1 MKKFI
6 LWLCVAVLAAG
17 LFGSTAMA
25 EEKPITIAIP
35 NDPTNEGRALLLLQ
49 AIGALTL
56 NEEAG
61 ITATPK
67 DIIDS
72 KANITF
78 VLVEAANV
86 PNVLQ
91 DVDFAIIN
99 NNYALDNGLNP
110 AVQGLAIESADS
122 PYSNVLCVK
131 EDNKDADLTKALAA
145 AFTSKQVADFIA
157 ETYPDGSVVSV
168 VAEPTD
174 GYDASID
181 YDALN
186 GASAKIAVTP
196 VPHEPIANIAK
207 EILAAKGITLEVVQ
221 VTDYVTPNDFVEAGD
236 VYANFFAHIP
246 YQENF
251 NAENGTHI
259 AIIAPIHVEPMAIY
273 GGQSTDLNVL
283 LQAAE

>member
-1 MKKFI
+1 MKKFAA
-6 LWLCVAVLAAG
+6 LLVALVICAM
-17 LFGSTAMA
+17 GSFAMA
-25 EEKPITIAIP
+25 DTLKVAIP
-35 NDPTNEGRALLLLQ
+35 NDATNEGRALLLLQ
-49 AIGALTL
+49 SIGALTL
-56 NEEAG
+56 DADAG

-67 DIIDS
+67 NVTSSVAEIE
-72 KANITF
+72 F
-78 VLVEAANV
+78 VEMEAATV
-86 PNVLQ
+86 PNALQ

-110 AVQGLAIESADS
+110 AKDGLAIESADS

-131 EDNKDADLTKALAA
+131 EDNKDADLTKALIA
-145 AFTSKQVADFIA
+145 AFTSQQVVDYIA
-157 ETYPDGSVVSV
+157 ETYADGSVVSV
-168 VAEPTD
+168 VTAPTD
-174 GYDASID
+174 GYDASVD

-186 GASAKIAVTP
+186 GTTVSIAVTP

-207 EILAAKGITLEVVQ
+207 DILAAKGITLDVKE

-259 AIIAPIHVEPMAIY
+259 AIVAPIHVEPMALY
-273 GGQSTDLNVL
+273 GGQTTELSALTGK
-283 LQAAE
+283 

>member
-1 MKKFI
+1 MKKFAA
-6 LWLCVAVLAAG
+6 LLVALVICAM
-17 LFGSTAMA
+17 GSFAMA
-25 EEKPITIAIP
+25 DTLKVAIP
-35 NDPTNEGRALLLLQ
+35 NDATNEGRALLLLES
-49 AIGALTL
+49 IGALTL
-56 NEEAG
+56 DEAAG

-67 DIIDS
+67 NVTSSVAEIE
-72 KANITF
+72 F
-78 VLVEAANV
+78 VEMVAATV
-86 PNVLQ
+86 PNALQ

-110 AVQGLAIESADS
+110 AKDGLAIESADS

-131 EDNKDADLTKALAA
+131 EENKDADLTKALIA
-145 AFTSKQVADFIA
+145 AFTSQQVVDYIA
-157 ETYPDGSVVSV
+157 ETYADGSVVSV
-168 VAEPTD
+168 VTEPTD
-174 GYDASID
+174 GYDASVD

-186 GASAKIAVTP
+186 GASASIAVTP

-207 EILAAKGITLEVVQ
+207 EILAAKGITLDVKE

-259 AIIAPIHVEPMAIY
+259 AIVAPIHVEPMALY
-273 GGQSTDLNVL
+273 GGQTTELSALTGK
-283 LQAAE
+283 

>member
-1 MKKFI
+1 MKKFTA
-6 LWLCVAVLAAG
+6 LLVALVICAM
-17 LFGSTAMA
+17 GSFAMA
-25 EEKPITIAIP
+25 DTLKVAIP
-35 NDPTNEGRALLLLQ
+35 NDATNEGRALLLLES
-49 AIGALTL
+49 IGALTL
-56 NEEAG
+56 DEAAG

-67 DIIDS
+67 NVTSSVAEIE
-72 KANITF
+72 F
-78 VLVEAANV
+78 VEMEAATV
-86 PNVLQ
+86 PNALQ

-110 AVQGLAIESADS
+110 AKDGLAIESADS

-131 EDNKDADLTKALAA
+131 EENKDTDLTKALIA
-145 AFTSKQVADFIA
+145 AFTSQQVVDYIA
-157 ETYPDGSVVSV
+157 ETYADGSVVSV
-168 VAEPTD
+168 VTEPTD
-174 GYDASID
+174 GYDASVD

-186 GASAKIAVTP
+186 GASASIAVTP

-207 EILAAKGITLEVVQ
+207 EILAAKGITLDVKE

-259 AIIAPIHVEPMAIY
+259 AIVAPIHVEPMALY
-273 GGQSTDLNVL
+273 GGQTTELSALTGK
-283 LQAAE
+283 

>member
-1 MKKFI
+1 MKKFAA
-6 LWLCVAVLAAG
+6 LLVALVICAM
-17 LFGSTAMA
+17 GSFAMA
-25 EEKPITIAIP
+25 DTLKVAIP
-35 NDPTNEGRALLLLQ
+35 NDATNEGRALLLMQ
-49 AIGALTL
+49 SIGALTL
-56 NEEAG
+56 DADAG

-67 DIIDS
+67 NVTSSVAEIE
-72 KANITF
+72 F
-78 VLVEAANV
+78 VEMEAATV
-86 PNVLQ
+86 PNALQ

-110 AVQGLAIESADS
+110 AKDGLAIESADS

-131 EDNKDADLTKALAA
+131 EDNKDADLTKALIA
-145 AFTSKQVADFIA
+145 AFTSQQVVDYIA
-157 ETYPDGSVVSV
+157 ETYADGSVVSV
-168 VAEPTD
+168 VTAPTD
-174 GYDASID
+174 GYDASVD

-186 GASAKIAVTP
+186 GTTVSIAVTP

-207 EILAAKGITLEVVQ
+207 DILAAKGITLDVKE

-259 AIIAPIHVEPMAIY
+259 AIVAPIHVEPMALY
-273 GGQSTDLNVL
+273 GGQTTELSALTGK
-283 LQAAE
+283 

>member
-1 MKKFI
+1 MKK
-6 LWLCVAVLAAG
+6 LTALLVALVICAM
-17 LFGSTAMA
+17 GSFAMA
-25 EEKPITIAIP
+25 DTLKVAIP
-35 NDPTNEGRALLLLQ
+35 NDATNEGRALLLLQ
-49 AIGALTL
+49 SIGALTL
-56 NEEAG
+56 DADAG

-67 DIIDS
+67 NVTSSVAEIE
-72 KANITF
+72 F
-78 VLVEAANV
+78 GEMEAATV
-86 PNVLQ
+86 PNALQ

-110 AVQGLAIESADS
+110 AKDGLAIESADS

-131 EDNKDADLTKALAA
+131 EDNKDADLTKALIA
-145 AFTSKQVADFIA
+145 AFTSQQVVDYIA
-157 ETYPDGSVVSV
+157 ETYADGSVVSV
-168 VAEPTD
+168 VTAPTD
-174 GYDASID
+174 GYDVSVD

-186 GASAKIAVTP
+186 GTTVSIAVTP

-207 EILAAKGITLEVVQ
+207 DILAAKGITLDVKE

-259 AIIAPIHVEPMAIY
+259 AIVAPIHVEPMALY
-273 GGQSTDLNVL
+273 GGQTTELSALTGK
-283 LQAAE
+283 

>member
-1 MKKFI
+1 MKKIAAF
-6 LWLCVAVLAAG
+6 LCAAALAICAM
-17 LFGSTAMA
+17 GSFAMA
-25 EEKPITIAIP
+25 DTLTIAIP
-35 NDPTNEGRALLLLQ
+35 NDATNEGRALLLLQ
-49 AIGALTL
+49 SIGALTL
-56 NEEAG
+56 DADAG

-67 DIIDS
+67 NVTSSVAEIE
-72 KANITF
+72 F
-78 VLVEAANV
+78 VEMEAATV
-86 PNVLQ
+86 PNALQ

-110 AVQGLAIESADS
+110 AKDGLAIESADS

-131 EDNKDADLTKALAA
+131 EDNKDADLTKALIA
-145 AFTSKQVADFIA
+145 AFTSQQVVDYIA
-157 ETYPDGSVVSV
+157 ETYADGSVVSV
-168 VAEPTD
+168 VTAPTD
-174 GYDASID
+174 GYDASVD

-186 GASAKIAVTP
+186 GTTVSIAVTP

-207 EILAAKGITLEVVQ
+207 DILAAKGITLDVKE

-259 AIIAPIHVEPMAIY
+259 AIVAPIHVEPMALY
-273 GGQSTDLNVL
+273 GGKSTDLKL
-283 LQAAE
+283 LQGK

>member
-1 MKKFI
+1 MKK
-6 LWLCVAVLAAG
+6 LTALLVALVICAM
-17 LFGSTAMA
+17 GSFAMA
-25 EEKPITIAIP
+25 DTLKVAIP
-35 NDPTNEGRALLLLQ
+35 NDATNEGRALLLLQ
-49 AIGALTL
+49 SIGALTL
-56 NEEAG
+56 DADAG

-67 DIIDS
+67 NVTSSVAEIE
-72 KANITF
+72 F
-78 VLVEAANV
+78 VEMEAATV
-86 PNVLQ
+86 PNALQ

-110 AVQGLAIESADS
+110 AKDGLAIESADS

-131 EDNKDADLTKALAA
+131 EDNKDADLTKALIA
-145 AFTSKQVADFIA
+145 AFTSQQVVDYIA
-157 ETYPDGSVVSV
+157 ETYADGSVVSV
-168 VAEPTD
+168 VTAPTD
-174 GYDASID
+174 GYDASVD

-186 GASAKIAVTP
+186 GTTVSIAVTP

-207 EILAAKGITLEVVQ
+207 DILAAKGITLDVKE

-259 AIIAPIHVEPMAIY
+259 AIVAPIHVEPMALY
-273 GGQSTDLNVL
+273 SGQTTELSALTGK
-283 LQAAE
+283 

>member
-1 MKKFI
+1 MKK
-6 LWLCVAVLAAG
+6 LTALLVALVICAM
-17 LFGSTAMA
+17 GSFAMA
-25 EEKPITIAIP
+25 DTLKVAIP
-35 NDPTNEGRALLLLQ
+35 NDATNEGRALLLLQ
-49 AIGALTL
+49 SIGALTL
-56 NEEAG
+56 DADAG

-67 DIIDS
+67 NVTSSVAEIE
-72 KANITF
+72 F
-78 VLVEAANV
+78 VEMEAATV
-86 PNVLQ
+86 PNALQ

-110 AVQGLAIESADS
+110 AKDGLAIESADS

-131 EDNKDADLTKALAA
+131 EDNKDADLTKALIA
-145 AFTSKQVADFIA
+145 AFTSQQVVDYIA
-157 ETYPDGSVVSV
+157 ETYADGSVVSV
-168 VAEPTD
+168 VTAPTD
-174 GYDASID
+174 GYDASVD

-186 GASAKIAVTP
+186 GTTVSIAVTP

-207 EILAAKGITLEVVQ
+207 DILAAKGITLDVKE

-259 AIIAPIHVEPMAIY
+259 AIVAPIHIEPMALY
-273 GGQSTDLNVL
+273 GGQTTELSALTGK
-283 LQAAE
+283 

>member
-1 MKKFI
+1 MKKFAA
-6 LWLCVAVLAAG
+6 LLVALVICAM
-17 LFGSTAMA
+17 GSLAMA
-25 EEKPITIAIP
+25 DTLKVAIP
-35 NDPTNEGRALLLLQ
+35 NDATNEGRALLLLQ
-49 AIGALTL
+49 SIGALTL
-56 NEEAG
+56 DADAG

-67 DIIDS
+67 NVTSSVAEIE
-72 KANITF
+72 F
-78 VLVEAANV
+78 VEMEAATV
-86 PNVLQ
+86 PNALQ

-110 AVQGLAIESADS
+110 AKDGLAIESADS

-131 EDNKDADLTKALAA
+131 EDNKDADLTKALIA
-145 AFTSKQVADFIA
+145 AFTSQQVVDYIA
-157 ETYPDGSVVSV
+157 ETYADGSVVSV
-168 VAEPTD
+168 VTAPTD
-174 GYDASID
+174 GYDASVN

-186 GASAKIAVTP
+186 GTTVSIAVTP

-207 EILAAKGITLEVVQ
+207 DILAAKGITLDVKE

-259 AIIAPIHVEPMAIY
+259 AIVAPIHVEPMALY
-273 GGQSTDLNVL
+273 GGQTTELSALTGK
-283 LQAAE
+283 

>member
-56 NEEAG
+56 NEAAG

-174 GYDASID
+174 GYDAAID

-221 VTDYVTPNDFVEAGD
+221 VTDYVTPNDFVDAGD